1 MTDLS
6 GWLDKR
12 LGDAPPSLRTRILHA
27 IRSAHTSESS
37 LREALEEVARG
48 LLDEAKS
55 GPPNHDTA
63 LTLLAADALI
73 TYSCELAAE
82 TEPQTLAEL

>member
-1 MTDLS
+1 LS
-6 GWLDKR
+6 AWLDKR
-12 LGDAPPSLRTRILHA
+12 LRDAPLSLRTRILRA
-27 IRSAHTSESS
+27 IRSAHTSDSS
-37 LREALEEVARG
+37 LRETLEEVARD
-48 LLDEAKS
+48 LLEEAKS

-63 LTLLAADALI
+63 LTILAADALI